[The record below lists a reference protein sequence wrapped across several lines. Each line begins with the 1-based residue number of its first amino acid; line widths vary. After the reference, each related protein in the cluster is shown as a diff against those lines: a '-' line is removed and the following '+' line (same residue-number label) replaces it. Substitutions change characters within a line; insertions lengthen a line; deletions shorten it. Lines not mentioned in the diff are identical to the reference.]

1 MASLTSPKR
10 FGQVAGWFG
19 AKKLESRKIRK
30 SKPCNHGQS
39 ARVLSLFES
48 KLNFWDFREF
58 WMDVLFCPESDFLL
72 LPQVLGGL
80 L

>member
-39 ARVLSLFES
+39 ASVLSLFES
-48 KLNFWDFREF
+48 K
-58 WMDVLFCPESDFLL
+58 PYAQT
-72 LPQVLGGL
+72 P
-80 L
+80 

>member
-10 FGQVAGWFG
+10 FAQVAGWFG
-19 AKKLESRKIRK
+19 AKKLESRK
-30 SKPCNHGQS
+30 SKPCNHGKGAS
-39 ARVLSLFES
+39 VLSLFES
-48 KLNFWDFREF
+48 KHNFLDFRGF

-80 L
+80 